1 MLVTPWKHVLEKK
14 KKVHRLISALKHTQ
28 AREGWR
34 DVLEIEKVNP
44 YLSRIHPLIHPTIR
58 FLLTS
63 G

>member
-14 KKVHRLISALKHTQ
+14 KKVHRLISTLKHMQ
-28 AREGWR
+28 AR

-44 YLSRIHPLIHPTIR
+44 YLSIIQPFTHPTIR